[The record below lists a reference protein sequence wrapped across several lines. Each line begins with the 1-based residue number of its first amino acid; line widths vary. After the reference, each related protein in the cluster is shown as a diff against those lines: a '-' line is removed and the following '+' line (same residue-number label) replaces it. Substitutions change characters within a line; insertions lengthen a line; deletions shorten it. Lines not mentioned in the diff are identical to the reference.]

1 MARIGKGV
9 LGGFQ
14 GTVGNVV
21 GASWRDI
28 DYIRTRPRRVK
39 REPSEKQMLQR
50 HKFRVGLDFMKM
62 VKQAFEVGHIGVR
75 FTRTTVYSESFGH
88 VLNDVI
94 VGEYPN
100 FRIDHSKVEIS
111 KGPLLRLHDLKWN
124 STAEGKIKV
133 SWSND
138 RNLFNS
144 DDTDQVIVLLMDK
157 ERELVWLYGAVQR
170 KDLMMELSLTSS
182 SDRKNLIAWAF
193 VYNEES
199 RRCSDSEFLSE
210 IKEEVVE

>member
-1 MARIGKGV
+1 M
-9 LGGFQ
+9 
-14 GTVGNVV
+14 
-21 GASWRDI
+21 
-28 DYIRTRPRRVK
+28 
-39 REPSEKQMLQR
+39 
-50 HKFRVGLDFMKM
+50 
-62 VKQAFEVGHIGVR
+62 
-75 FTRTTVYSESFGH
+75 YSESFGH

-111 KGPLLRLHDLKWN
+111 KGPLLQQHDLKWAN
-124 STAEGKIKV
+124 TAEGKIKV

-157 ERELVWLYGAVQR
+157 GKGIGLAVWGGSAQGPDDGTEFDIKLRPEEFDSMG
-170 KDLMMELSLTSS
+170 LC
-182 SDRKNLIAWAF
+182 

-199 RRCSDSEFLSE
+199 RRCSESEFLSE